1 MGCNTQVQH
10 PVKVITNKQQQ
21 TMRKDQ
27 LIEAIT
33 SAPDCLDIEVA
44 VKGDNSENVLY
55 RRVIEVE
62 RRHREDIGRD
72 VISLICLKSLKDE
85 KEHFAAEDKARR
97 AERKKI
103 LSDAALL
110 DQQPRDQKPKQSKAR
125 KKKAAADNG
134 KGDKYDN
141 AFDCDNVCVGTDQK
155 PKKALTF
162 ADMQGMVKT
171 QLEQAPGDYDS
182 VFDNFGNTFNGFTG
196 YEDVEETPKNQDN
209 EN

>member
-1 MGCNTQVQH
+1 M
-10 PVKVITNKQQQ
+10 K
-21 TMRKDQ
+21 KDQ
-27 LIEAIT
+27 LIEAMAD
-33 SAPDCLDIEVA
+33 APDCLDIEVA
-44 VKGDNSENVLY
+44 VKGDNSDNVLY
-55 RRVIEVE
+55 RRVIKVE

-85 KEHFAAEDKARR
+85 KEYFAAEDKDRR

-110 DQQPRDQKPKQSKAR
+110 DQKPKQSKAR
-125 KKKAAADNG
+125 KKKAATDNG

>member
-1 MGCNTQVQH
+1 
-10 PVKVITNKQQQ
+10 
-21 TMRKDQ
+21 MRKDQ

-44 VKGDNSENVLY
+44 VKGDNSDNVLY
-55 RRVIEVE
+55 RRVIKVE

-85 KEHFAAEDKARR
+85 KEHFAAEDKAWR

-125 KKKAAADNG
+125 KKKAATDNG
-134 KGDKYDN
+134 KGDKYDK

-155 PKKALTF
+155 SKKALTF

-171 QLEQAPGDYDS
+171 QLKQDPGDYDS

>member
-1 MGCNTQVQH
+1 M
-10 PVKVITNKQQQ
+10 K
-21 TMRKDQ
+21 KDQ
-27 LIEAIT
+27 LIEAMAD
-33 SAPDCLDIEVA
+33 APDCLDIEVA
-44 VKGDNSENVLY
+44 VKGDKADNTIY
-55 RRVIEVE
+55 RRVIKVE

-85 KEHFAAEDKARR
+85 KEYFAAEDKDRR

-110 DQQPRDQKPKQSKAR
+110 DQKPKQSKAR
-125 KKKAAADNG
+125 KKKAATDNG

-155 PKKALTF
+155 TKKALTF

-171 QLEQAPGDYDS
+171 QLEQDPGDYDS

>member
-1 MGCNTQVQH
+1 M
-10 PVKVITNKQQQ
+10 K
-21 TMRKDQ
+21 KDQ
-27 LIEAIT
+27 LIEAMAD
-33 SAPDCLDIEVA
+33 APDCLDIEVA
-44 VKGDNSENVLY
+44 VKGDKADNTIY
-55 RRVIEVE
+55 RRVIKVE

-85 KEHFAAEDKARR
+85 KGHFAAEDKDRR

-110 DQQPRDQKPKQSKAR
+110 DQQPHDQKPKQSKAR
-125 KKKAAADNG
+125 KKKAATDSG

>member
-33 SAPDCLDIEVA
+33 NAPDCLDIEVA
-44 VKGDNSENVLY
+44 VKGDNSDNVLY
-55 RRVIEVE
+55 RRVIKVE

-85 KEHFAAEDKARR
+85 KEYFASEAET
-97 AERKKI
+97 ERY
-103 LSDAALL
+103 SSN
-110 DQQPRDQKPKQSKAR
+110 QQPHDQKPKQSKAR
-125 KKKAAADNG
+125 KKKAATDSG

-141 AFDCDNVCVGTDQK
+141 AFNCDNVCVGTNQK
-155 PKKALTF
+155 PQKALTF

-196 YEDVEETPKNQDN
+196 YEDVEENQENQENQEN
-209 EN
+209 EK